1 MTDRSNVNTAI
12 AVAMGNVTK
21 LAKEQRNAHGNYNFA
36 SIDDFLELCRPMMAA
51 EGLYVN
57 ISGTGAETF
66 LAGSNKLWCKFSYI
80 IQTCHKS
87 GESTEEAGM
96 DIMLPLTGAQTS
108 GSAQSYALK
117 QYLRGLLMIS
127 TGEADDPDFH
137 KPAPKDGVD
146 ALQAPAVQPSV
157 SDKTAEQMEAEIK
170 RQTTLVG
177 LNTWNQEN
185 LDCLS
190 ALQQSD
196 FDRWQRLYN
205 VWLEKEQEIQNGST

>member
-1 MTDRSNVNTAI
+1 
-12 AVAMGNVTK
+12 MGNVTK
-21 LAKEQRNAHGNYNFA
+21 LAKDQRNAHGNYNFA

-66 LAGSNKLWCKFSYI
+66 MAGSNKLWCKFSYI

-96 DIMLPLTGAQTS
+96 DVMLPLTGAQTS

-137 KPAPKDGVD
+137 KPAPKDGVE
-146 ALQAPAVQPSV
+146 ASPPPVAQAPS
-157 SDKTAEQMEAEIK
+157 SDQTPQQLEAEIIS
-170 RQTTLVG
+170 QTTLVG
-177 LNTWNQEN
+177 LNAWNQAN
-185 LDCLS
+185 TDRLVS
-190 ALQQSD
+190 LQQTD
-196 FDRWQRLYN
+196 PDQWQRLYN
-205 VWLEKEQEIQNGST
+205 VWLERQQEIENGST

>member
-1 MTDRSNVNTAI
+1 MTERSKINAAI
-12 AVAMGNVTK
+12 STAMGNVTK
-21 LAKEQRNAHGNYNFA
+21 LAKEHKNAHGNYNFA

-66 LAGSNKLWCKFSYI
+66 MAGSNKLWCKFSYI

-87 GESTEEAGM
+87 GESTDEAGM
-96 DIMLPLTGAQTS
+96 DVMLPLTGAQTS

-146 ALQAPAVQPSV
+146 GVVPEV
-157 SDKTAEQMEAEIK
+157 SSKTPEELEAEIK
-170 RQTTLVG
+170 SKKTLVA
-177 LNTWNQEN
+177 LNQWNQDN
-185 LDCLS
+185 AADITR
-190 ALQQSD
+190 LQNED
-196 FDRWQRLYN
+196 PDVFNRLYS
-205 VWLEKEQEIQNGST
+205 VFLEREKEIKNGST